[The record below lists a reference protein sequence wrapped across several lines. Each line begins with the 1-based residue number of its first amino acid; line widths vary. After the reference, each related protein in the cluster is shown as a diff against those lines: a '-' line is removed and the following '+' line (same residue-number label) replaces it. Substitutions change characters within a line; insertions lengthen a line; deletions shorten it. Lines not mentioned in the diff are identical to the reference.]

1 MLVTFPP
8 NASTPPHR
16 HGGASLTGYVVKGT
30 SYNKMN
36 DQPTMVVR
44 TGDSW
49 YEAPGCYHRVS
60 DNASKT
66 EELVLLATFVLD
78 SEVLER
84 EGPAALVQI
93 DEEWKEGFEKKMQEL
108 QKEQEK
114 GKEEKK
120 EE

>member
-16 HGGASLTGYVVKGT
+16 HGGATLTGYVIKGST
-30 SYNKMN
+30 LNKMN
-36 DQPTMVVR
+36 DQPTRVMR

-60 DNASKT
+60 DNASKS
-66 EELVLLATFVLD
+66 EELVLLATFIVE
-78 SEVLER
+78 SETLQK

-93 DEEWKEGFEKKMQEL
+93 DEEWREGFEKKM
-108 QKEQEK
+108 KEQQEQG
-114 GKEEKK
+114 GKE
-120 EE
+120 